1 MKRTLFGTGLAVL
14 AYPAWAQTAIDYE
27 SEAVQK
33 QCGWALDAMEQGEP
47 VVCDTYAFD
56 SISEI
61 VVVGERIG
69 YAEVDELTAPAST
82 ISGIEIEDRGQG
94 ELAEILRS
102 LPSLSVSQ
110 SGPSTGLTQLRLRGA
125 EANQMV
131 VLIDGVE
138 VANPID
144 GAFDFGGLR
153 AEDVVRVEVLRG
165 EQSAL
170 YGADAVAGVINIVT
184 RTGATREGWRAS
196 LEAGSRDTVEGY
208 FSGTVPVGIAA
219 LTINGNAFRTDG
231 YDISDTDG
239 EDDAAQSRSF
249 GLGLNG
255 MEVGPVVLSAKY
267 GFIRRDSEF
276 DEDVDFDGRLE
287 DTDSESTVET
297 TTARVE
303 GRWNL
308 SDVEF
313 LAAVSRAETETDTRA
328 GFSTLTTGT
337 RDQATLVGKRDW
349 GAHVLTALAEY
360 EDETYAFAGDPDSPS
375 NDTWGIA
382 GDYGYTSGN
391 ITITASARFDSNDL
405 FDDSLTWRAGAGFET
420 EAFGRFT
427 ASVGTGVKNPSL
439 IELFGFFPASRFV
452 GNADLQ
458 PETSTGYN
466 LGWSYDLGEGRV
478 SANYFRSELEDEIV
492 TIFNP
497 DFTTGVANLDT
508 DSTREGIE
516 FEGWYSLGDVYL
528 QGTASFPD
536 SEQDGAEEIR
546 RPDFLA
552 SVTATWQASDALRL
566 TAFVDHTGTQLDA
579 DFATFSNVELD
590 AFTLVGA
597 SVAYDVTS
605 AWQVYARGTNLLDED
620 YEEVVGY
627 RSPPRAL
634 FVGLRADY

>member
-14 AYPAWAQTAIDYE
+14 AYPAWAQTRIDYE

-33 QCGWALDAMEQGEP
+33 QCGWALEAMEQGEP

-255 MEVGPVVLSAKY
+255 MGVGPVVLSAKY

-303 GRWNL
+303 GRWSL
-308 SDVEF
+308 SDVDF

-528 QGTASFPD
+528 QGTASFLD

-566 TAFVDHTGTQLDA
+566 TAFVDHTGTQLDT